1 MDSMSCALYG
11 LRPASRTTRYQ
22 AWDPKTELLHG
33 DYADAVVAV
42 VRSRTAVLRHW
53 PNVGGWQHGF
63 RWDHMVEDY
72 RVPLLCFD
80 QAREVTG
87 KSGLYGRGV
96 KVAARQGRAAHHGPS
111 LVVPKG
117 RRVAGFAVVARIW
130 ARRKHW
136 SENRAVHGAIEH
148 LVQQGIASVDD
159 SGRALVYLI
168 EPSSNVTLVALLDR
182 SPAMLVN
189 DAKLVRDY
197 YEDDKKPQNNLKLS
211 CLGWD
216 AWLSTKEDL
225 YHGDNLW
232 YGYGGRV
239 VSDVAADVERRL
251 DERAERSP
259 IVNKRRRD
267 NQDNLA
273 RARAAKAARRGGHS

>member
-1 MDSMSCALYG
+1 MDSMSSALYG

-96 KVAARQGRAAHHGPS
+96 KVAARQDSVCHTLRLGRGCT
-111 LVVPKG
+111 
-117 RRVAGFAVVARIW
+117 RIF
-130 ARRKHW
+130 RIRF
-136 SENRAVHGAIEH
+136 S
-148 LVQQGIASVDD
+148 DP
-159 SGRALVYLI
+159 AL
-168 EPSSNVTLVALLDR
+168 
-182 SPAMLVN
+182 
-189 DAKLVRDY
+189 
-197 YEDDKKPQNNLKLS
+197 
-211 CLGWD
+211 
-216 AWLSTKEDL
+216 
-225 YHGDNLW
+225 
-232 YGYGGRV
+232 
-239 VSDVAADVERRL
+239 RRL
-251 DERAERSP
+251 WE
-259 IVNKRRRD
+259 
-267 NQDNLA
+267 
-273 RARAAKAARRGGHS
+273 H